1 MRTLVWLADDTW
13 EACVDAAREQGGE
26 ITLLYVVDSDTMA
39 ALSGRAGLL
48 GRNWPGSP
56 ARDGPPAAGD
66 PPEPGGELLAEAA
79 ESVLTAAE
87 RRLDRQCRRVT
98 RWGRPE
104 REVVAACADADL
116 LVLARD
122 GDRLALGPRSLGHAT
137 RFVVDHAPCS
147 VLLVW
152 P

>member
-1 MRTLVWLADDTW
+1 VGGSASVGPVRTLVWLADGTW
-13 EACVDAAREQGGE
+13 EACVDAARGQDGE

-39 ALSGRAGLL
+39 ALSGSAGLL
-48 GRNWPGSP
+48 GRNSP
-56 ARDGPPAAGD
+56 A
-66 PPEPGGELLAEAA
+66 PGGDLLTEAGEA
-79 ESVLTAAE
+79 VLTAAE
-87 RRLDRQCRRVT
+87 RRLDRSCERAM

-122 GDRLALGPRSLGHAT
+122 GDRLSVGPRSLGHAT

>member
-1 MRTLVWLADDTW
+1 VRTLVWLADGTW
-13 EACVDAAREQGGE
+13 EACVDAARDQPGE
-26 ITLLYVVDSDTMA
+26 ITLLYVVDSATMA
-39 ALSGRAGLL
+39 AMSGPAGLL
-48 GRNWPGSP
+48 GRNTPGL
-56 ARDGPPAAGD
+56 
-66 PPEPGGELLAEAA
+66 GGEMLAEAG
-79 ESVLTAAE
+79 ETVLTAAE
-87 RRLDRQCRRVT
+87 RRLDRESHRAM

-104 REVVAACADADL
+104 REVVAACADSDL

-122 GDRLALGPRSLGHAT
+122 GDRLTVGPRSLGHAT